1 MRVSQVEVPKVTRP
15 GTALGSNQKL
25 TMLINTWV
33 DTYFINTYISF
44 NVYIY
49 VLRCSFKHL
58 DSSSDIYS
66 NWMVY

>member
-33 DTYFINTYISF
+33 DTYFINT
-44 NVYIY
+44 
-49 VLRCSFKHL
+49 
-58 DSSSDIYS
+58 
-66 NWMVY
+66 